1 MLALLAAAVLA
12 PSADLPATA
21 APGAKEPAVG
31 EEVAVLTTD
40 APEKLGEKA
49 GDGVIIV
56 SFRPDKAPNHVA
68 QFKMLVGKKFYD
80 GVRFHRCIKDFMI
93 QGGDPLSKSLDKFR
107 EWGTGGYE
115 ENGVEVNVKNEFND
129 VSHTRG
135 ILSTARSAD
144 PDSASSQFFIMH
156 KDEPRLDRNY
166 TVFGQVIQGMDVV
179 DAIVNTGDPLRGG
192 AVRAAD
198 AVVIKSIEM
207 KTWPLESQSR
217 SR

>member
-1 MLALLAAAVLA
+1 
-12 PSADLPATA
+12 
-21 APGAKEPAVG
+21 
-31 EEVAVLTTD
+31 
-40 APEKLGEKA
+40 
-49 GDGVIIV
+49 
-56 SFRPDKAPNHVA
+56 
-68 QFKMLVGKKFYD
+68 
-80 GVRFHRCIKDFMI
+80 
-93 QGGDPLSKSLDKFR
+93 
-107 EWGTGGYE
+107 
-115 ENGVEVNVKNEFND
+115 VEVNVKNEFND

-156 KDEPRLDRNY
+156 NDEPRLDRNY

-217 SR
+217 SQ